1 MSLCDGLQSRSLE
14 LAEAH
19 GAELNSLKGAIQGL
33 QQQNKEMQAE
43 LQLLRG
49 QEQQHLIDLE
59 QAQESIS
66 DLRQAAQ
73 QTKECH
79 SLMCSA
85 ALDSAASCRSD
96 LGPLAEYIA
105 MGLADGFE
113 HKVLGMLMHRPLSEF
128 HYEAER

>member
-1 MSLCDGLQSRSLE
+1 MSLCDKLQSRSLE

-19 GAELNSLKGAIQGL
+19 EAELTRLKAVIQGL
-33 QQQNKEMQAE
+33 RQRSEEMQAE

-49 QEQQHLIDLE
+49 GEQQHLIDLE

-73 QTKECH
+73 QTEECH

-85 ALDSAASCRSD
+85 ALESAASCRSD
-96 LGPLAEYIA
+96 LGPLA
-105 MGLADGFE
+105 
-113 HKVLGMLMHRPLSEF
+113 
-128 HYEAER
+128 